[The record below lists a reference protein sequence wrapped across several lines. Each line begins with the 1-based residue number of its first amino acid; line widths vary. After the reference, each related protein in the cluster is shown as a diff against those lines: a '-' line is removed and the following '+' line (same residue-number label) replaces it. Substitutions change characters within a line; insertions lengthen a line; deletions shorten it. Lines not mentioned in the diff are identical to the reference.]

1 MAGYSMKVGLSLYY
15 KAIKLVQTMNN
26 ESDLDKA

>member
-15 KAIKLVQTMNN
+15 KAIKTCANYEQRKW
-26 ESDLDKA
+26 SW